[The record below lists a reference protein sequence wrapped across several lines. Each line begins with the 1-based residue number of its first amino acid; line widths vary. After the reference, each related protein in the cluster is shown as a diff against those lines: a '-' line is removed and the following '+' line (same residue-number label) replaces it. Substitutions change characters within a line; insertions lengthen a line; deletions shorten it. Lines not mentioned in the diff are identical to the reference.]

1 MFLLKVHENACTETT
16 PDIIGSPTAS
26 RGIIDVYDVFGF
38 MPQTFQGADRLAES
52 LNAIILVPDFL
63 KGKYAQGAWFA
74 APPTEGPEKAAYDEF
89 RKNRAF
95 ENHVQPLLNVTH
107 AAKEK
112 FADFKAWG
120 AFGLCWGG
128 KVGCI
133 GIRCWL
139 FIAC

>member
-1 MFLLKVHENACTETT
+1 VFLLKAHENACTETT

-52 LNAIILVPDFL
+52 LNAIVLVPDFL

-89 RKNRAF
+89 RKNSAV

-112 FADFKAWG
+112 FPDVKSWG

-128 KVGCI
+128 KVGCY
-133 GIRCWL
+133 
-139 FIAC
+139 